1 MYTRNYPQEKSGIM
15 IPESYGGTALREEEG
30 ERSSGIPSMG
40 GTPINKN
47 PWESENQTTTG
58 DSEPTSAEPSSL
70 FSRLPIA
77 NLFKDFLHFDNFS
90 LQNIGA
96 EEILIIGVAAFLF
109 FTKQGDK
116 ECAIML
122 LLLLFFK

>member
-47 PWESENQTTTG
+47 PWESENQITTS

-77 NLFKDFLHFDNFS
+77 NFFKDFLHFDNFS